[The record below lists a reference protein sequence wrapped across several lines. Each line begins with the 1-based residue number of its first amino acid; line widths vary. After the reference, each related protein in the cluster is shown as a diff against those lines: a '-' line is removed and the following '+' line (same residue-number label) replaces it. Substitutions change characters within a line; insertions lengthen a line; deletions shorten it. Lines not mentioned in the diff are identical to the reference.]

1 MDLIIGFLI
10 DLFSIAIVA
19 YTAFQF
25 GYWYR
30 GMRIMQE
37 MSKQIHRTNTIIT
50 KLSSENV
57 NEMMEGVNESAKL
70 LDLTVLK
77 HEVIDGKHFFY
88 TSNTDTFMAQGSTLE
103 EAAQQYAKN
112 NSTVGC
118 VADPS
123 GKKDSYFIVNGK
135 ITTTLQK

>member
-1 MDLIIGFLI
+1 MDLIVSFLI
-10 DLFSIAIVA
+10 DLFSIAIVS
-19 YTAFQF
+19 YMAFQL

-30 GMRIMQE
+30 GIRILEE
-37 MSKQIHRTNTIIT
+37 MSKQLHRTNSIIT
-50 KLSSENV
+50 KLSSVNV

-70 LDLTVLK
+70 LNLTVLK

-88 TSNTDTFMAQGSTLE
+88 TTNTDTFMAQGNTLE

-135 ITTTLQK
+135 ITNTLQK